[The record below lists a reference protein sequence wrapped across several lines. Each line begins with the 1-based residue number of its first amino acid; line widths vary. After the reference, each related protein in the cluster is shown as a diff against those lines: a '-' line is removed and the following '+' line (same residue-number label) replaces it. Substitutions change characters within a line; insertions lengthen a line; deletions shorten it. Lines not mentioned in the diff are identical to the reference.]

1 MRGKPSRNVAV
12 TLLLIASGCGL
23 FAYWGMFTAAGA
35 VHFDEMAG
43 MIPFFIGV
51 AGGLLFLA
59 AAGTWLV
66 ARRKS

>member
-1 MRGKPSRNVAV
+1 
-12 TLLLIASGCGL
+12 
-23 FAYWGMFTAAGA
+23 MFTAAGA